1 MKFWKK
7 SLLLILTLVVSI
19 TCFSGCT
26 IGNREVYFASKSGW
40 HTVFKIGDMSC
51 HRDEFRMYLAN
62 YKNIY
67 GNVYGTDLW
76 NGDYDTDTMETS
88 VKNAAIEHLSKVYA
102 LNLYAKDNDIVLTE
116 PELEKVNDAALEYYD
131 SLSRAER
138 KYTGASKKEVIEMYE
153 RYALAC
159 KVYQKLMAQVDVTV
173 SEDEARVMHAFILFT
188 TDKDKAKNIQTN
200 IDNGATFERL
210 ATTYNE
216 LDTTRITFGRGIYDK
231 EIEDVVFRLDDGEV
245 SDMIT
250 TDDGYYF
257 FQCINKYDEEMSET
271 NKASIVK
278 ERREMAI
285 NNVVSELDKKYY
297 ADLNK
302 KLIDK
307 ISMPTDENIKTNSF
321 FKVLDSHI
329 KFD

>member
-51 HRDEFRMYLAN
+51 NRDEFRMYLAN

-102 LNLYAKDNDIVLTE
+102 LNLYASDNDIALTE
-116 PELEKVNDAALEYYD
+116 PELEKVNDAAKEYYD

-138 KYTGASKKEVIEMYE
+138 KYTGASKKEVAAMYA

-159 KVYQKLMAQVDVTV
+159 KVYQQLMAQVDVTV
-173 SEDEARVMHAFILFT
+173 SEDEARIMHAIVLYT
-188 TDKDKAKNIQTN
+188 KDEDKAKTIQANIK
-200 IDNGATFERL
+200 NGATFERL
-210 ATTYNE
+210 ASTYNE
-216 LDTTRITFGRGIYDK
+216 LDSTKVTFGRGTYSK
-231 EIEDVVFRLDDGEV
+231 EIEDVVFRLDNDEV
-245 SDMIT
+245 SDMIS

-257 FQCINKYDEEMSET
+257 FQCINKYDEELSEA
-271 NKASIVK
+271 NKANIVK
-278 ERREMAI
+278 ERRETAI

-297 ADLNK
+297 ADLNQ
-302 KLIDK
+302 KLINK
-307 ISMPTDENIKTNSF
+307 SSIPIDENIKTDSF
-321 FKVLDSHI
+321 FEVLDSHI
-329 KFD
+329 RFE